1 MALSSVG
8 RRLDEREQAT
18 ENNNWPRFIFKENKP
33 RGLFRE
39 EADESS
45 MPTLL

>member
-8 RRLDEREQAT
+8 RRLDEREHAA
-18 ENNNWPRFIFKENKP
+18 ENNNWHRIIFRENEP

-39 EADESS
+39 EAEESLITS
-45 MPTLL
+45 LL